1 LITAGVLAGLTSV
14 PALAG
19 PQGEQVVHGSANF
32 QRNGNQTTIKTTHR
46 AIINYHSFNL
56 GSAES
61 VRFVQPNASSK
72 VLNRIQSGMPS
83 TLDGAIYA
91 NGNVYF
97 VNPAGIYFGA
107 NAVVNVGG
115 IFAAAGSISNE
126 DFLNNVNRF
135 TDLGGEVV
143 NRGVINASSEVHL
156 IGRRVANFGRIV
168 SPEGLITMTAGD
180 DVLLGKRDGRVFAR
194 ITGDAGANGATGVEN
209 HGSVDAGSGR
219 VIAGV
224 GDHFALALFD
234 SSSIRGGSVSVAGG
248 ANSTVR
254 VSGDIDASNAAGRG
268 GEIEVLG
275 GRVALEGA
283 TLDASGSTRGG
294 TIHVGGDFQGK
305 GDRLASAITF
315 VDAGSTLR
323 VDATRSGTAG
333 RAIVWSDGA
342 TGFYGHVSAKG
353 ARKGGFSEVS
363 GKEYLDFRGTFD
375 LRGALG
381 NGTLLLDP
389 KNIQILANGTAG
401 TSTNPADFSDFTV
414 NAGATSTI
422 DADVLTNWLNGG
434 FGAEIIL
441 QANNDIMFMGGA
453 IVAQNA
459 GSDVDLNLQA
469 GRNILFLNGSVL
481 SLDAGNLIAATNL
494 TGLDAANRDA
504 GQGIFAVLNG
514 ASVTSVS
521 GSIAVTVDP
530 TNAGA
535 FNPGPIAILGGF
547 NAPTITLTSTN
558 ATKGVVAIVGDQDA
572 VNLALGSSLTIDAGL
587 AAVFLSNGNDAWSFD
602 SLDVEAAQIVFDNQ
616 ATGVTATGA
625 GGLTFTSAGTGL
637 FTQTTGA
644 FTFTGP
650 TTLLASYDSAGAA
663 VFAGTVNLGGNINAD
678 GDITFQQAVALGGA
692 RTITLDD
699 PDASGDLVDF
709 QGAVTGNFLS
719 SLTLNLNA
727 GGATFQGQVGTNA
740 NAIGDIVVNNLGET
754 LDFQADVFADSLA
767 STGGAG
773 RVILG
778 GNLDLR
784 GTTADAVNSLNILA
798 DNSQDI
804 EVHGNITS
812 AASVLFASAT
822 ALHGGG
828 TNTITL
834 SNGGT
839 LAFSNTLN
847 ADAGE
852 NLTINL
858 NGGSASFGA
867 GVGTTGALGNIGVN
881 GLGGTLDFNSS
892 VVADELV
899 SVSGA
904 GTVNLGDGDDLI
916 TLTGTNG
923 NGASIEINAAQTNLG
938 ADFVLGGSVLLS
950 GPVRLFGNGDGD
962 VSFAFNTTDD
972 ATLTVNGPVT
982 AQAGTALLLD
992 FSAINAGGATF
1003 NGTVGVDDGN
1013 GGNGA
1018 DTLGDILVTN
1028 LGGTLSFNGNVFANS
1043 MTSTSGAGTINL
1055 GDGDDVLTFTG
1066 ANGAG
1071 NALELTASNNTINL
1085 RGDITA
1091 QLANAAVRMNSN
1103 LSVTGARTI
1112 TTNNGL
1118 IDLASVLLDASAANT
1133 ALALLS
1139 NGGEI
1144 RVADGAGESIRR
1156 DLGGLN
1162 QASFTATSTGGN
1174 ITLGVTGDTAS
1185 LSLLNADAAAGTVT
1199 YLGNRYFAEQILL
1212 TGSSHN
1218 LPDADVVF
1226 GDLAG
1231 TTSVVDQITFAG
1243 GNLQVVGGRTVSLN
1257 ALDAGGNG
1265 NVSLFGARAT
1275 GANAVLNLGA
1285 TNLVTL
1291 GTGDTIGNGVR
1302 FGRVN
1307 VASRDVDIQNSIFAD
1322 GLFLNPITDILNF
1335 GGGAGDM
1342 VVDAGE
1348 IALLNAGSIGTLFL
1362 GHDDRA
1368 TFNTYAGTTNLFGG
1382 TPVNGNLEVYGNTF
1396 VTGIF
1401 NPATGRIE
1409 LFGPT
1414 TLNANAG
1421 IQTSAA
1427 NQGILFYSGLTTN
1440 ANGTLTTNNGA
1451 VSFVNLIPGPGLQT
1465 ASINAG
1471 GAGAGLTI
1479 NSGTAR
1485 TTLHDVGDL
1494 AALAN
1499 LNISAGQIFFQGG
1512 VHNAGAQVYTSDE
1525 YRILGDISNP
1535 IAANFNGD
1543 TVLFNDALGGSVA
1556 QIRIGSG
1563 VDVNFNLTNSFTSNA
1578 HIVRN
1583 AAANDQDVVVN
1594 AANQILITTAVGVDN
1609 GGADREIGSLTLNSN
1624 LITVDDVLTQTF
1636 QTYTGGNLITL
1647 TGDRYQ
1653 TLTGATIAFNGSVVL
1668 SPPAPAIVAVTTAN
1682 GGTVFFNGASVNG
1695 NDNTLAV
1702 NTGANGTINF
1712 APGISIN
1719 NATQQYAAGNY
1730 NFLGSATLSSD
1741 QPIASIVFQGG
1752 NLNLQ
1757 GGLLSVQTVGAN
1769 ADIALGSLVNLN
1781 GFNLDAFATGAGG
1794 DVTLPVLVSNGG
1806 EIVRVRANG
1815 AATLAG
1821 IQNVGVQ
1828 SLDLRSNTLA
1838 INGATLADNVLI
1850 RAFDANRGIS
1860 VGQNA
1865 ANTLNIS
1872 NATLANLQP
1881 VAGGINLLQIGES
1894 GYAGQITI
1902 DNATLNRN
1910 ATFIADGA
1918 NGRIRI
1924 QGGGLNGFGGFS
1936 TLNLTGSEI
1945 QLGALVQ
1952 SNAGALAANFNGPT
1966 NIFGNASV
1974 RSQGGD
1980 VAFAGPIS
1988 GLVNGQGNLEVLS
2001 SGGRIILPATAIG
2014 QTRALGSLTLAGPQV
2029 LDFNLFGA
2037 NTTGNQ
2043 LYVTGVGGR
2052 MLLQPDA
2059 VFAAGPGASI
2069 TFTGDATALGNLL
2082 VQVAGGGAGNA
2093 IVFSNDLVGTG
2104 AAGQLVTLN
2113 AGQNGSVSLASLGL
2127 PGAELGSANIAGGV
2141 ITLGGDARLLGDLTL
2156 TAPQMFITGD
2166 RVLSASTMNLTGD
2179 LDSQGNAA
2187 SLTLEDAIATLINGR
2202 LGGNSPLASFTS
2214 SDAGTTTLQ
2223 GGIFA
2228 NGRVLF
2234 RNNVLVQGPMT
2245 VQSFG
2250 DTAADGI
2257 RFLGTIDG
2265 SAANTGELTL
2275 IVDRSKGLLIND
2287 PVAGGLR
2294 PDGNIPLIELFGSVG
2309 VTNALSTLAFNFG
2322 QDVNGAAV
2330 DGRDF
2335 VPANATIILGDRD
2348 AFLADGT
2355 RTNFTLNTDRL
2366 LMGAREKLLT
2376 LGSLKASGS
2385 VARLSDMAALDD
2397 LLVGFGSVEILLR
2410 ESGTIF
2416 DPTTLLTAE
2425 DVATDFVAGGN
2436 IDFGTITVL
2445 TPLVD
2450 GAAAPEFSL
2459 PGGDPTV
2466 LSNAGFFLFKALDED
2481 VANLINSNGILLDP
2495 RADGPSN
2502 TNVAEAL
2509 AGATPRQ
2516 SQAEA
2521 VAVDSSL
2528 SQSTVDALASLNI
2541 AIKTPAD
2548 GGYLLD
2554 LLETGQ
2560 PIVDTASVARVSQRR
2575 LERDLLQNLADQYN
2589 ETFLIREVNA
2599 AGETVVVDTRRDEI
2613 RGVLQEAVAAYTPA
2627 DGDITADGL
2636 LAFLRQGGETQAQA
2650 MSEID
2655 RLRQIVA
2662 GARNLGLTEREIL
2675 SVKSALIGQSRPEN
2689 LTSSVFGDLIEPDQA
2704 VLLGVR

>member
-32 QRNGNQTTIKTTHR
+32 QRNGNQTTIKTSHR
-46 AIINYHSFNL
+46 AIINYQSFNL

-168 SPEGLITMTAGD
+168 SPDGLITMTAGD

-209 HGSVDAGSGR
+209 HGVVDAGSGR

-305 GDRLASAITF
+305 GDRLASEITF

-363 GKEYLDFRGTFD
+363 GKEYLDFGGTFD

-401 TSTNPADFSDFTV
+401 TSTNAADFSDFTV

-572 VNLALGSSLTIDAGL
+572 VNLALGSNLTIDAGL
-587 AAVFLSNGNDAWSFD
+587 AAVFLSNGNDVWSFD
-602 SLDVEAAQIVFDNQ
+602 ALDVEAAQIVFDNQ

-663 VFAGTVNLGGNINAD
+663 VFAGTVNLGGNINAN

-754 LDFQADVFADSLA
+754 LDFRADVFADSLT
-767 STGGAG
+767 STSGAG
-773 RVILG
+773 GIILG
-778 GNLDLR
+778 GSLVDLR
-784 GTTADAVNSLNILA
+784 GVSADAVNSLNLVA
-798 DNSQDI
+798 DNAAMIDLR
-804 EVHGNITS
+804 GNITS
-812 AASVLFASAT
+812 AANVNFGSAVVLQN
-822 ALHGGG
+822 GG
-828 TNTITL
+828 TKTITL
-834 SNGGT
+834 SNGGLVT
-839 LAFSNTLN
+839 FGDTLN

-852 NLTINL
+852 NLTLNL
-858 NGGSASFGA
+858 NGGGATFVGQIGTNADPFGEL
-867 GVGTTGALGNIGVN
+867 VIN
-881 GLGGTLDFNSS
+881 GLGGTLDLQSD
-892 VVADELV
+892 VIADAVGSGSGGRIILGGNLDLRGLLGAQPFSLNLLASNAQVIEVHGDITAAGGVLFASRTQLFGGGTRTITIGNGSELQF
-899 SVSGA
+899 GNFLWANA
-904 GTVNLGDGDDLI
+904 GENLTVNL
-916 TLTGTNG
+916 NG
-923 NGASIEINAAQTNLG
+923 GGAS
-938 ADFVLGGSVLLS
+938 
-950 GPVRLFGNGDGD
+950 FGGD
-962 VSFAFNTTDD
+962 VG
-972 ATLTVNGPVT
+972 L
-982 AQAGTALLLD
+982 AGA
-992 FSAINAGGATF
+992 
-1003 NGTVGVDDGN
+1003 
-1013 GGNGA
+1013 
-1018 DTLGDILVTN
+1018 LGDIL
-1028 LGGTLSFNGNVFANS
+1028 FNGLGTTLEFSGSVLANS

-1055 GDGDDVLTFTG
+1055 GDGDDVFTFTG

-1085 RGDITA
+1085 RGDVTA

-1103 LSVTGARTI
+1103 LSVTGVRTI

-1133 ALALLS
+1133 ALTLLS

-1291 GTGDTIGNGVR
+1291 GTGDTVGNGVR

-1440 ANGTLTTNNGA
+1440 ANGTLNTNNGA

-1525 YRILGDISNP
+1525 YRILGDINNP
-1535 IAANFNGD
+1535 VAANFNGD
-1543 TVLFNDALGGSVA
+1543 TVLFNDAAGGSVA

-1583 AAANDQDVVVN
+1583 AAANDQDVLIN
-1594 AANQILITTAVGVDN
+1594 AGNQILITAAVGVDN
-1609 GGADREIGSLTLNSN
+1609 GGADREIGSLTLISN

-1636 QTYTGGNLITL
+1636 QTYTGGNQISL

-1668 SPPAPAIVAVTTAN
+1668 NPPAPAIVAVTTAN

-1712 APGISIN
+1712 APGIDIN

-1838 INGATLADNVLI
+1838 INGATLADDVLI

-1872 NATLANLQP
+1872 NATLANLRP
-1881 VAGGINLLQIGES
+1881 VAGGVNLLQIGET

-1910 ATFIADGA
+1910 ANFIADGA

-1952 SNAGALAANFNGPT
+1952 SNAGAIAANFDGPT

-1980 VAFAGPIS
+1980 VTFAGPIN

-2014 QTRALGSLTLAGPQV
+2014 QARALGSLTLAGPQV

-2052 MLLQPDA
+2052 MLLQPNA

-2069 TFTGDATALGNLL
+2069 TFAGDATALGNLL
-2082 VQVAGGGAGNA
+2082 VQVAGAGAGNA
-2093 IVFSNDLVGTG
+2093 IVFSNDLIGTG

-2265 SAANTGELTL
+2265 AAANTGELTL

-2309 VTNALSTLAFNFG
+2309 VTNALSSLAFNFG

-2348 AFLADGT
+2348 AFLANGA

-2459 PGGDPTV
+2459 PGGDPRV

-2481 VANLINSNGILLDP
+2481 VANLINSNGVLLDP

-2599 AGETVVVDTRRDEI
+2599 AGETVVVDTRRDQI

-2627 DGDITADGL
+2627 DGDLTADGL

-2675 SVKSALIGQSRPEN
+2675 SVKSALTSQSRPEN
-2689 LTSSVFGDLIEPDQA
+2689 LTTSVFGELIEPDQA